1 MRVYVS
7 LLALLLDRECRW
19 RVVSRALTRG
29 IDSRVGADFQ
39 YSLAASDGGG
49 AFLSRTVFLM
59 ANIQALR
66 GVRFDLSRVGKLSDV
81 VAPPYDVIDERLQE
95 TLYRRHPHNIVRL
108 ELTKAELNEA
118 EENRYRRAG
127 VAWRNWRR
135 EGILQLES
143 RPAIYVYHQH
153 FEFEGRQSVRRG
165 FICRLGLERFGE
177 GSVYP
182 HEETH
187 ARAKQDRLHLLRES
201 RANLSPI
208 LGLYEDDLGE
218 VQELLESAIADRTP
232 LEAHDEEGN
241 RHLVWV
247 VTDIGV
253 ISRAADLMGER
264 AIFIADGH
272 HRYET
277 ACDYRDELVK
287 AAGGSLP
294 AEHPANYALMACFG
308 MSDPGLVV
316 LPTHR
321 LFRGVPPIRS
331 AELIER
337 LGEAFEC
344 EVVGHRPSAAEEV
357 WTQIELEGHA
367 GTIGLYT
374 RLDDTWTLIRLTAM
388 GSDLMDRSSKHSPE
402 WNSLSVSLLHGLV
415 LEQLLGMGKLPSPLY
430 VRTAAEVEQAI
441 LTGDS
446 GTRDATGQTRSG
458 EDFQLAALVLPPR
471 VEDVQLVSLQGER
484 MPPKS
489 TFFYPKLLTGLVMNP
504 LD

>member
-1 MRVYVS
+1 
-7 LLALLLDRECRW
+7 
-19 RVVSRALTRG
+19 
-29 IDSRVGADFQ
+29 
-39 YSLAASDGGG
+39 
-49 AFLSRTVFLM
+49 M
-59 ANIQALR
+59 ANIQAFR

-95 TLYRRHPHNIVRL
+95 TLYQRHPHNIVRL

-143 RPAIYVYHQH
+143 RPAIYVCHQH
-153 FEFEGRQSVRRG
+153 FQVEGRSYVRRG

-187 ARAKQDRLHLLRES
+187 ARAKQDRLPLLRET

-208 LGLYEDDLGE
+208 LGLYEDELGE

-241 RHLVWV
+241 RHVVWI
-247 VTDIGV
+247 VTDIAK

-277 ACDYRDELVK
+277 ACDYRDELAA

-294 AEHPANYALMACFG
+294 TEHPANYTLMACFG

-321 LFRGVPPIRS
+321 LFRGFAPIS
-331 AELIER
+331 SSELIKQ
-337 LGEAFEC
+337 LGEVFEC
-344 EVVGHRPSAAEEV
+344 ELAGRGSVAAEEV
-357 WTQIELEGHA
+357 WTQIELEGDP
-367 GTIGLYT
+367 GTIGLYA
-374 RLDDTWTLIRLTAM
+374 RQDDTWVLARLTET
-388 GSDLMDRSSKHSPE
+388 GRELMERNWESSPE
-402 WNSLSVSLLHGLV
+402 WNSLSVSLLHRLV
-415 LEQLLGMGKLPSPLY
+415 LEQSLGMQDLPSPLY
-430 VRTAAEVEQAI
+430 VRTAGEVQQA
-441 LTGDS
+441 LVTGDS

-458 EDFQLAALVLPPR
+458 EAFELAALVLPPR
-471 VEDVQLVSLQGER
+471 VEDVQLISLQGER

-489 TFFYPKLLTGLVMNP
+489 TFFYPKLLTGLAMNP

>member
-1 MRVYVS
+1 MWGRS
-7 LLALLLDRECRW
+7 LVEN
-19 RVVSRALTRG
+19 G
-29 IDSRVGADFQ
+29 
-39 YSLAASDGGG
+39 
-49 AFLSRTVFLM
+49 FLM
-59 ANIQALR
+59 ANIQAFR

-95 TLYRRHPHNIVRL
+95 RLYQRHPQNIVRL
-108 ELTKAELNEA
+108 ELTKVEPNES
-118 EENRYRRAG
+118 EESRYRKAG
-127 VAWRNWRR
+127 VVWRNWRR
-135 EGILQLES
+135 EGILQQES
-143 RPAIYVYHQH
+143 RPAIYVCHQH
-153 FEFEGRQSVRRG
+153 FQVEGRSHVRRG

-187 ARAKQDRLHLLRES
+187 SRAKQDRLQLLRES

-208 LGLYEDDLGE
+208 LGLYEDELGE
-218 VQELLESAIADRTP
+218 VQELLESAISDRTP
-232 LEAHDEEGN
+232 LEALDDEGT
-241 RHLVWV
+241 RHLVWIV
-247 VTDIGV
+247 ADIAT

-277 ACDYRDELVK
+277 ACDYRDEL
-287 AAGGSLP
+287 AAASGGSLP
-294 AEHPANYALMACFG
+294 AEHPANYTMMACFG

-321 LFRGVPPIRS
+321 LFRGVAPMSS
-331 AELIER
+331 AELINR

-344 EVVGHRPSAAEEV
+344 EPAAQGASAAEEV
-357 WTQIELEGHA
+357 WTQIELEGDP

-374 RLDDTWTLIRLTAM
+374 RQDDSWVLARLTES
-388 GSDLMDRSSKHSPE
+388 GRELIDRNSEQSPE
-402 WNSLSVSLLHGLV
+402 WNSLSVSLLHRLV
-415 LEQLLGMGKLPSPLY
+415 LEQLLGMRELPSPLY
-430 VRTAAEVEQAI
+430 VRTAGEVEQA
-441 LTGDS
+441 LVAGDS

>member
-1 MRVYVS
+1 
-7 LLALLLDRECRW
+7 
-19 RVVSRALTRG
+19 
-29 IDSRVGADFQ
+29 
-39 YSLAASDGGG
+39 
-49 AFLSRTVFLM
+49 M
-59 ANIQALR
+59 ANIQAFR

-95 TLYRRHPHNIVRL
+95 TLYQRHPQNIVRL
-108 ELTKAELNEA
+108 ELTKNEPNEP
-118 EENRYRRAG
+118 EESRYRKAG

-143 RPAIYVYHQH
+143 RPAIYVCHQH
-153 FEFEGRQSVRRG
+153 FQVEGRSYVRRG

-187 ARAKQDRLHLLRES
+187 SRAKQDRLQLLRES

-208 LGLYEDDLGE
+208 LGLYEDELGE
-218 VQELLESAIADRTP
+218 VQELLESAISDRTP
-232 LEAHDEEGN
+232 LEALDDEGT
-241 RHLVWV
+241 RHLVWIV
-247 VTDIGV
+247 ADIAT

-277 ACDYRDELVK
+277 ACDYRDELVR

-294 AEHPANYALMACFG
+294 TEHPANYTLMACFG

-321 LFRGVPPIRS
+321 LFRGVAPMSS
-331 AELIER
+331 AELINR

-344 EVVGHRPSAAEEV
+344 ELAAQGASAAEEV
-357 WTQIELEGHA
+357 WTQIELEGDP

-374 RLDDTWTLIRLTAM
+374 RQDDTWVLARLTES
-388 GSDLMDRSSKHSPE
+388 GRELMDRSSEQSPE
-402 WNSLSVSLLHGLV
+402 WNSLSVSLLHRLV
-415 LEQLLGMGKLPSPLY
+415 LEQLLGMRELPSPLY
-430 VRTAAEVEQAI
+430 VRTAGEVEQA
-441 LTGDS
+441 LVAGDS

-489 TFFYPKLLTGLVMNP
+489 TFFYPKFLTGLVMNP

>member
-1 MRVYVS
+1 
-7 LLALLLDRECRW
+7 
-19 RVVSRALTRG
+19 
-29 IDSRVGADFQ
+29 
-39 YSLAASDGGG
+39 
-49 AFLSRTVFLM
+49 M
-59 ANIQALR
+59 ANIQAFR

-95 TLYRRHPHNIVRL
+95 TLYQRHPHNIVRL
-108 ELTKAELNEA
+108 ELTMAELNEA

-143 RPAIYVYHQH
+143 RPAIYVCHQH
-153 FEFEGRQSVRRG
+153 FQVEGRSYVRRG

-187 ARAKQDRLHLLRES
+187 ARAKQDRLQLLRET

-208 LGLYEDDLGE
+208 LGLYEDELGE

-241 RHLVWV
+241 RHVVWI
-247 VTDIGV
+247 VTDIAK

-277 ACDYRDELVK
+277 ACDYRDELAA

-294 AEHPANYALMACFG
+294 TEHPANYTLMACFG
-308 MSDPGLVV
+308 MNDPGLVV

-321 LFRGVPPIRS
+321 LFRGVAPIS
-331 AELIER
+331 SSELINR
-337 LGEAFEC
+337 LGKAFQC
-344 EVVGHRPSAAEEV
+344 ELAAQGAAAAEQV
-357 WTQIELEGHA
+357 WMQIELEGEP
-367 GTIGLYT
+367 GTIGLYA
-374 RLDDTWTLIRLTAM
+374 RQDDTWVLARLTET
-388 GSDLMDRSSKHSPE
+388 GRELMERNWESSPE
-402 WNSLSVSLLHGLV
+402 WNSLSVSLLHRLV
-415 LEQLLGMGKLPSPLY
+415 LEQLLGMQDLPSPLY
-430 VRTAAEVEQAI
+430 VRTAGEVQQA
-441 LTGDS
+441 LVTGDS

-458 EDFQLAALVLPPR
+458 EAFELAALVLPPR
-471 VEDVQLVSLQGER
+471 VEDVQLISLQGER

-489 TFFYPKLLTGLVMNP
+489 TFFYPKLLTGLTMNP